1 MCHGNVKL
9 GPIAFDRPCGG
20 LLVSAHSQ
28 ICSASS
34 GPRPS
39 YVILPVNLLGDADFR
54 AAAVRLATVF
64 LTERGGRSTERLRL
78 RASIRLITL
87 WRDGA
92 EAVLFIG
99 I

>member
-1 MCHGNVKL
+1 M
-9 GPIAFDRPCGG
+9 
-20 LLVSAHSQ
+20 
-28 ICSASS
+28 
-34 GPRPS
+34 
-39 YVILPVNLLGDADFR
+39 GDADFR